1 MSKLTRKVINL
12 LIFSSISSS
21 FWAIYRVVFNL
32 FLRDLGYTNQ
42 FIGRMTSFEMLGAAI
57 IGILIG
63 ILGDRIGKKKMIIIS
78 SISFGILL
86 LIRSTFPYKNILLVL
101 GFLNGGFMTSRR
113 LLLDS
118 YLMDVTD
125 SSIRGAAFGY
135 NFAIFMASGV
145 LGNFIGGFMGEYLG
159 LRLTLYI
166 TGVCYAISPILL
178 RKLPES
184 VRDKRV
190 TLKKVLDFSQYNKEE
205 KYILKYYLLRTAA
218 ISFGAGLFVNFGNI
232 IYKDLFNMSPS
243 LIGISLSIA
252 QFGAAA
258 GSALSPVLGKRFGPF
273 KYTFILNGIVIPLII
288 SLGFIRNPFIFI
300 GIYALRFTFMNM
312 TNPVETSSVLSALPK
327 NRVTSIYS
335 LRNAANFLT
344 RSLAAFIFGIVSI
357 LPNGYTFLFLI
368 SSVFY
373 TAALIFMYKLFV
385 PLRKN
390 GVLHQ
395 LYSNNS

>member
-1 MSKLTRKVINL
+1 M
-12 LIFSSISSS
+12 
-21 FWAIYRVVFNL
+21 
-32 FLRDLGYTNQ
+32 GYTNQ

-63 ILGDRIGKKKMIIIS
+63 ILGDRIGKKKMIIICA
-78 SISFGILL
+78 IGFGILL
-86 LIRSTFPYKNILLVL
+86 LIRSTFPYKNILLIF
-101 GFLNGGFMTSRR
+101 GFLNGGFMASRR

-145 LGNFIGGFMGEYLG
+145 LGNFVGGFMGEYLG

-166 TGVCYAISPILL
+166 TGICYAISPILL
-178 RKLPES
+178 KNLPES

-190 TLKKVLDFSQYNKEE
+190 TLQKVLDFSQYNKEE
-205 KYILKYYLLRTAA
+205 KYILKYYLFRTAA

-258 GSALSPVLGKRFGPF
+258 GSALSPVLGKKFGPF
-273 KYTFILNGIVIPLII
+273 KYTFILNGLVIPLII
-288 SLGFIRNPFIFI
+288 SLGFIRNPFIFV

-312 TNPVETSSVLSALPK
+312 TNPVETSSVLSTLPK